1 MVQLANGVRDIGRG
15 FAALRAHPRLWK
27 YVLAPALISL
37 VIYGALIAG
46 AVAIAHPL
54 IARLTGYLP
63 SFLSGL
69 AGGLITIILGVAL
82 AVIAL
87 FLFVS
92 IAGIV
97 AGPFCEALSEH
108 LEEALTGR
116 PAAPFSLATFL
127 HGLGLAVAHGLRRLL
142 ASLWGLALVFLVGWI
157 PVVGTIAAIALGGYL
172 TANAAAY
179 DCYDA
184 VLGRR
189 NLAYR
194 AKLAYLGEHRARTL
208 GLGVGVAAMMLVPVV
223 NLIALG
229 LGSAGATVAWLA
241 AAPVSR
247 SSRR

>member
-1 MVQLANGVRDIGRG
+1 MVQLANGVRDVGRG
-15 FAALRAHPRLWK
+15 FAALREHPRLWK

-37 VIYGALIAG
+37 LVYAALIAG

-54 IARLTGYLP
+54 IARITDHLP

-69 AGGLITIILGVAL
+69 AGGLITIVLGVVL
-82 AVIAL
+82 AVVAL

-92 IAGIV
+92 IAGII

-108 LEEALTGR
+108 LEEAMTGR

-127 HGLGLAVAHGLRRLL
+127 HGLGLAIAHGLRRLL
-142 ASLWGLALVFLVGWI
+142 ASLWGFALVFLIGWI

-194 AKLAYLGEHRARTL
+194 AKLAYLSQHRGRTL
-208 GLGVGVAAMMLVPVV
+208 GLGAGIAAMMLVPVV
-223 NLIALG
+223 NLVALG
-229 LGSAGATVAWLA
+229 LGSAGATVAWLELEGA
-241 AAPVSR
+241 SK
-247 SSRR
+247 RR